1 MLSQRIT
8 ERQDMSSSDSTNRLY
23 ASPYFTVHTVAEGVY
38 ALISTPGTGTLGN
51 AGIVDLGDA
60 ALVFDTFL
68 TLQAARDLMAAT
80 ERLVGKPVKY
90 VVNSHY
96 NADHVNGNQVFADA
110 VVISTPGTR
119 ELIATRGFDNL
130 AEMRAH
136 PEYVQ
141 ELATELAETQD
152 ERRRKSLE
160 IDLGDTRMF
169 EACLPELELRL
180 PSVLFDRR
188 LVIWGSARHVELQTL
203 GGGHTDSDAFMLVP
217 DAKVAFLGDLH
228 FNEAHPSL
236 WTASPDGW
244 ITILGRIEQMDLT
257 TVVPGHGPMGPLATV
272 SVLKRYWEEMRAQAD
287 SLMQSGASADDIA
300 RTAVPPRYA
309 DWLWAEGYTQ
319 TLQKLTQR

>member
-1 MLSQRIT
+1 
-8 ERQDMSSSDSTNRLY
+8 MSSSDVADDLY
-23 ASPYFTVHTVAEGVY
+23 ASPYFTVQRVGEGVY
-38 ALISTPGTGTLGN
+38 AVISVPGTGSLGN

-60 ALVFDTFL
+60 ALIFDTFL
-68 TLQAARDLMAAT
+68 TLQAARDLLAAT

-96 NADHVNGNQVFADA
+96 NGDHVNGNQVFTDA
-110 VVISTPGTR
+110 VVIGTPGTR

-141 ELATELAETQD
+141 ELATQLAQTQD
-152 ERRRKSLE
+152 ERLCRSLE
-160 IDLGDTRMF
+160 IDLGDTRTL
-169 EACLPELELRL
+169 ETCLPVLELRL

-188 LVIWGSARHVELQTL
+188 LVIWGSGRRIELQTL

-217 DAKVAFLGDLH
+217 DAKAAFLGDLL

-244 ITILGRIEQMDLT
+244 ITILGQIEQMDLT
-257 TVVPGHGPMGPLATV
+257 TVVPGHGPVGTLATV
-272 SVLKRYWEEMRAQAD
+272 SALKRYWEEMRSQAD
-287 SLMQSGASADDIA
+287 SLMKSGASADDIA
-300 RTAVPPRYA
+300 RTTVPERYA
-309 DWLWAEGYTQ
+309 DWLWSDGYSQ
-319 TLQKLTQR
+319 TLQKLAQR